1 LIPKRNELQVQSQKS
16 INHDEEQHMKP
27 VVFLRIAS
35 VLTLIHAALH
45 TVGGVFGKPPDASAA
60 ATWATMQAN
69 TFPVMGAVRSY
80 AEFLRGMG
88 LAVTIFL
95 TLESIVLW
103 QLGSL
108 SRAGASRLRP
118 ILATFLVGYLVLA
131 VNSYKYFFSG
141 PVITEILIAAC
152 LGMAIATAR
161 TAPAAIPSTLAAS
174 RI

>member
-1 LIPKRNELQVQSQKS
+1 
-16 INHDEEQHMKP
+16 MKP
-27 VVFLRIAS
+27 AIFLRIAS

-45 TVGGVFGKPPDASAA
+45 TVGGVFGKPPDALAA
-60 ATWATMQAN
+60 ATYATMRAN
-69 TFPVMGAVRSY
+69 TFPVMGVVRSY
-80 AEFLRGMG
+80 ADFFRGMG

-108 SRAGASRLRP
+108 SRTDATRLRP

-131 VNSYKYFFSG
+131 VNASSYFFAG
-141 PVITEILIAAC
+141 PVITEILIALC

-161 TAPAAIPSTLAAS
+161 TAPAAVPERLAAS